1 MHGFNINVMAGGT
14 RSSTVQIAT
23 GRCVAALGAGYMP
36 SRVTYVTSVRFSPSR
51 QPRGSRA
58 PALTVRARAGP
69 APGPDERHAM
79 AALEIADLDPDERDI
94 VTVVHDWVEASV
106 RPVARD
112 LDHGNTYP
120 GELIDAMK
128 HLGVFGLAV
137 PQAYGGSGVSTA
149 CFALVTE
156 ELARG
161 WMSLAGAMGGHSLVA
176 RIIARFGTD
185 AQKHGWLP
193 RMATGQVRA
202 AMALTEPA
210 GGSDLQAIST
220 KATANGGGYRL
231 DGVKTWITNAR
242 TADVIAVLCKTD
254 PEAVPASRGISI
266 LLAGKGPGFTVSRD
280 LPKLGYKGLESCEI
294 AFDGYECSAEALLG
308 GVEGQ
313 GFRQM
318 MGGLELGRINV
329 AARAVGVARAAL
341 EDSLRYAQQRET
353 FGQPIW
359 RHQAVGHRLAD
370 MATRVD
376 AARLLTLRA
385 AAALDAGRR
394 SDLEAGMAKLF
405 ASEVGLQVTAD
416 AIKVH
421 GAYGYSAEFDIER
434 YYRDAPLMVVGEG
447 TNDIQRNVII
457 RQLVERYR
465 A

>member
-1 MHGFNINVMAGGT
+1 
-14 RSSTVQIAT
+14 
-23 GRCVAALGAGYMP
+23 
-36 SRVTYVTSVRFSPSR
+36 
-51 QPRGSRA
+51 
-58 PALTVRARAGP
+58 
-69 APGPDERHAM
+69 M
-79 AALEIADLDPDERDI
+79 AAPEIADLDPDERDI
-94 VTVVHDWVEASV
+94 VSVVHDWVEDSV

-112 LDHGNTYP
+112 LEHDNTYP
-120 GELIDAMK
+120 DELIGAMK
-128 HLGVFGLAV
+128 QLGVFGLAV
-137 PQAYGGSGVSTA
+137 PQEYGGSGVSTA

-161 WMSLAGAMGGHSLVA
+161 WMSLAGAMGGHSVVA
-176 RIIARFGTD
+176 RVIALFGTD
-185 AQKHGWLP
+185 AQKYGWLP

-210 GGSDLQAIST
+210 GGSDLQAIRT
-220 KATANGGGYRL
+220 RAAANGTGYRL

-242 TADVIAVLCKTD
+242 KADVVAVLCKTD
-254 PEAVPASRGISI
+254 SSAVPASRGISI
-266 LLAGKGPGFTVSRD
+266 LLAEKGPGFTVSRD
-280 LPKLGYKGLESCEI
+280 LPKLGYKGVESCEI
-294 AFDGYECSAEALLG
+294 VFDGYECPREALVG
-308 GVEGQ
+308 AKEGE

-318 MGGLELGRINV
+318 MGGLELGRIQV

-405 ASEVGLQVTAD
+405 ASEACLEVAAD

-421 GAYGYSAEFDIER
+421 GGYGFSAEFDIER

-457 RQLVERYR
+457 RQLIERYR
-465 A
+465 V

>member
-1 MHGFNINVMAGGT
+1 
-14 RSSTVQIAT
+14 
-23 GRCVAALGAGYMP
+23 
-36 SRVTYVTSVRFSPSR
+36 
-51 QPRGSRA
+51 
-58 PALTVRARAGP
+58 
-69 APGPDERHAM
+69 M
-79 AALEIADLDPDERDI
+79 AAPEISDLSPDERDI
-94 VTVVHDWVEASV
+94 VSVVHDWVEESV

-112 LDHGNTYP
+112 LEHANAYP

-128 HLGVFGLAV
+128 QLGVFGLAV
-137 PQAYGGSGVSTA
+137 PQAYGGSGVSTP

-161 WMSLAGAMGGHSLVA
+161 WMSLAGAMGGHSVVA
-176 RIIARFGTD
+176 RLIALFGTK
-185 AQKHGWLP
+185 AQKDGWLP
-193 RMATGQVRA
+193 RLATGEARA

-210 GGSDLQAIST
+210 GGSDLQAIGTRAAASG
-220 KATANGGGYRL
+220 AGYRL

-242 TADVIAVLCKTD
+242 RADVVAVLCKTD
-254 PEAVPASRGISI
+254 PDAVPASDGISI
-266 LLAGKGPGFTVSRD
+266 LLAEKGPGFTVSRD

-294 AFDGYECSAEALLG
+294 VFDGYECPAGALLG
-308 GVEGQ
+308 AREGQ

-318 MGGLELGRINV
+318 MGGLELGRIQV
-329 AARAVGVARAAL
+329 AARAVGVARAAF
-341 EDSLRYAQQRET
+341 EDSMRYAQQRET

-405 ASEVGLQVTAD
+405 ASEACLQVTAD

-421 GAYGYSAEFDIER
+421 GGYGFSAEFDVER

-457 RQLVERYR
+457 RQLVDRYTGQER
-465 A
+465 AQ

>member
-1 MHGFNINVMAGGT
+1 
-14 RSSTVQIAT
+14 
-23 GRCVAALGAGYMP
+23 
-36 SRVTYVTSVRFSPSR
+36 
-51 QPRGSRA
+51 
-58 PALTVRARAGP
+58 
-69 APGPDERHAM
+69 M
-79 AALEIADLDPDERDI
+79 AAPEIADLDPDERDI
-94 VTVVHDWVEASV
+94 VSLVHDWVTDSV

-112 LDHGNTYP
+112 LEHDNAYP
-120 GELIDAMK
+120 GELIEAMK
-128 HLGVFGLAV
+128 QLGVFGLAI

-161 WMSLAGAMGGHSLVA
+161 WMSLAGAMGGHSVVA
-176 RIIARFGTD
+176 RVIALFGTD
-185 AQKHGWLP
+185 AQKDGWLP
-193 RMATGQVRA
+193 RMAAGQVRA

-210 GGSDLQAIST
+210 GGSDLQAIRT
-220 KATANGGGYRL
+220 RAAANGTGYRL

-242 TADVIAVLCKTD
+242 MADVVAVLCKTD
-254 PEAVPASRGISI
+254 ASAVPASRGISI
-266 LLAGKGPGFTVSRD
+266 LLAEKGPGFTVSRD
-280 LPKLGYKGLESCEI
+280 LPKLGYKGVETCEI
-294 AFDGYECSAEALLG
+294 VFDGYECPREALLG
-308 GVEGQ
+308 AKEGE

-318 MGGLELGRINV
+318 MGGLELGRIQV

-405 ASEVGLQVTAD
+405 ASEACLEVAAD

-421 GAYGYSAEFDIER
+421 GGYGFSAEFDIER

-457 RQLVERYR
+457 RQLIERYR
-465 A
+465 V

>member
-1 MHGFNINVMAGGT
+1 
-14 RSSTVQIAT
+14 
-23 GRCVAALGAGYMP
+23 
-36 SRVTYVTSVRFSPSR
+36 
-51 QPRGSRA
+51 
-58 PALTVRARAGP
+58 
-69 APGPDERHAM
+69 M
-79 AALEIADLDPDERDI
+79 AAPEISDLNPDERDI
-94 VTVVHDWVEASV
+94 VSVVHDWVEASV

-112 LDHGNTYP
+112 LEHANAYP

-128 HLGVFGLAV
+128 RLGVFGLAV
-137 PQAYGGSGVSTA
+137 PVAYGGSGVSTP

-161 WMSLAGAMGGHSLVA
+161 WMSLAGAMGGHSVVA
-176 RIIARFGTD
+176 RLIATFGTD
-185 AQKHGWLP
+185 AQKDAWLP
-193 RMATGQVRA
+193 RLATGEARA

-210 GGSDLQAIST
+210 GGSDLQAIRT
-220 KATANGGGYRL
+220 RAAANGAGYRL

-242 TADVIAVLCKTD
+242 TAEVIAVLCKTD

-266 LLAGKGPGFTVSRD
+266 LLAEKGPGFTVSRD

-294 AFDGYECSAEALLG
+294 VFDGYECPREALLG
-308 GVEGQ
+308 TDEGQ

-318 MGGLELGRINV
+318 MGGLELGRIQV
-329 AARAVGVARAAL
+329 AARAVGVARAAF
-341 EDSLRYAQQRET
+341 EDSMRYAQQRET

-405 ASEVGLQVTAD
+405 ASEACLQVTSD

-421 GAYGYSAEFDIER
+421 GGYGFSAEFDVER

-457 RQLVERYR
+457 RQLVDRYTEQER
-465 A
+465 AQ